1 MDGADSAGRSG
12 FTLLEVMAALTLTG
26 LVIMAAL
33 ALYGNSYTVYRHSMT
48 RGKPENVTLLIYERV
63 AEQLGAAYRYPFYD
77 QRFPSFQGTASAFRM
92 LTDGEKGIAIEELML
107 TAGKLVYKKE
117 SLRNPEEKREE
128 TILTG
133 VAGEFLYMDESVEA
147 WRSDWTEERAYPS
160 LLRLD
165 LQVHSKSSREYQG
178 GDSSLSQD
186 FPPLVFPIMVGREY
200 GEL

>member
-1 MDGADSAGRSG
+1 MVGMDSAGRSG

-33 ALYGNSYTVYRHSMT
+33 ALYGNSYTVYQHSMT
-48 RGKPENVTLLIYERV
+48 RGKLENVTLLIYQRV
-63 AEQLGAAYRYPFYD
+63 AEQLGVAYQYPFYD
-77 QRFPSFQGTASAFRM
+77 QRSSSFQGTASAFRM
-92 LTDGEKGIAIEELML
+92 LTDGENGIAIEELML
-107 TAGKLVYKKE
+107 TDGKLVYKKE

-133 VAGEFLYMDESVEA
+133 VTGEFQYIDESAEA
-147 WRSDWTEERAYPS
+147 WRSDWTEDRAYPA

-165 LQVHSKSSREYQG
+165 LQVHSKSNRKDRG
-178 GDSSLSQD
+178 GDSSLRQD
-186 FPPLVFPIMVGREY
+186 LPPLVFPIMVGREY